1 MAQRQSKDSF
11 LRSLACNFD
20 YEEAAYAAGATR
32 ICGLDECGVGCWFSV
47 VTGGA
52 CILPRDCKIVGLRDS
67 KNLFTILMLDIARM
81 QKSDL
86 RAVPRAVIVGD
97 GAKKILSK
105 RYQSRTV

>member
-1 MAQRQSKDSF
+1 MIP
-11 LRSLACNFD
+11 
-20 YEEAAYAAGATR
+20 AAGATMSLNER
-32 ICGLDECGVGCWFSV
+32 S
-47 VTGGA
+47 
-52 CILPRDCKIVGLRDS
+52 P